1 MKAIICPNN
10 CSNTTTQ
17 MCLCVVD
24 VSMAMLL
31 QMNAWLAGSPTM

>member
-17 MCLCVVD
+17 TQ
-24 VSMAMLL
+24 MATLP
-31 QMNAWLAGSPTM
+31 QMNAWLAGSPAM